1 MPESEFSSEK
11 VSVVKRSPTGI
22 NSIGSRSDGGVA
34 NVITFTSDHS
44 FIQGESVRVIGDT
57 GQLPDGLIANTLY
70 YAIPVSGYGSNLK
83 LAKTKNEA
91 INGTALTI
99 NNKGGLLKVISRVSD
114 KDSGDLGHP
123 IQFDVDRS
131 NWFINVASA
140 SSGSPASDN
149 TIFSI
154 DSGRGGIVGLGS
166 TALGNATSRTFIRR
180 KTDNRN
186 SVDTTYRA
194 RYVIPQD
201 NGGVI
206 ARPPSDG
213 FILQQSNT
221 SIGSVVP
228 IPIYPFSFTYKQPV
242 SYTHLTLPTSDL
254 V

>member
-11 VSVVKRSPTGI
+11 VSVVKQSPTGI
-22 NSIGSRSDGGVA
+22 NSIGSRSDGGIA
-34 NVITFTSDHS
+34 NVITFTADHS

-57 GQLPDGLIANTLY
+57 GQLPDGLLSNTLY
-70 YAIPVSGYGSNLK
+70 FAIPVNGFGSNLK

-99 NNKGGLLKVISRVSD
+99 NNKGGLLKVISRVAD

-123 IQFDVDRS
+123 IQFDTDRS

-166 TALGNATSRTFIRR
+166 QLLEM
-180 KTDNRN
+180 
-186 SVDTTYRA
+186 
-194 RYVIPQD
+194 PHLE
-201 NGGVI
+201 
-206 ARPPSDG
+206 PS
-213 FILQQSNT
+213 
-221 SIGSVVP
+221 
-228 IPIYPFSFTYKQPV
+228 
-242 SYTHLTLPTSDL
+242 
-254 V
+254 